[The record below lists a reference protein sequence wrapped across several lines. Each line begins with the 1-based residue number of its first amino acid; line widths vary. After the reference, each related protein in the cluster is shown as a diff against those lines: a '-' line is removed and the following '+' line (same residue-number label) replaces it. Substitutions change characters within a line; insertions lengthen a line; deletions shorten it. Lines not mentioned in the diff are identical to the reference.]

1 MMDDLMVVD
10 ARVDVVA
17 TFRSAGAAAHDTRA
31 NGACTPVRFRW
42 KNRDVTITEIGMVHP
57 TSHGNKMI
65 HMFDVT
71 DGGSDYRLAF
81 DAETLTWRLKYVA
94 DRSF

>member
-1 MMDDLMVVD
+1 MVVD

-17 TFRSAGAAAHDTRA
+17 TFRHSGAASDSNLGARTHV
-31 NGACTPVRFRW
+31 ACTPVRFRW
-42 KNRDVTITEIGMVHP
+42 KNRDITITEIGMVHP
-57 TSHGNKMI
+57 TQHGKKMV

-71 DGGSDYRLAF
+71 DGESDYRLAF

-94 DRSF
+94 DRNI